1 MSIYKAA
8 NNVAIICKRLYA
20 LVIAEQL
27 GFDSGKSNDKNGTFN
42 IINSNMENDIIN
54 EHIEY
59 LSNPNGSLWYST

>member
-27 GFDSGKSNDKNGTFN
+27 GFNSGKSERVMIKMVLLT
-42 IINSNMENDIIN
+42 
-54 EHIEY
+54 
-59 LSNPNGSLWYST
+59 